1 MRPTVTG
8 CSTCCST
15 AIILIG
21 STLVGGCVKGNS
33 QPEGHPSDA
42 VDLGDYRWKHR
53 IVLVFAKSEERAEFR
68 DFMGAWSR
76 EQEGVKDRD
85 LIIFHALIEGKSEG
99 PSGILTPAQADSLR
113 RKYATAGEMF
123 EIVLI
128 GKDGEIKLR
137 SGSASVAQIFELIDT
152 MPMRRAEMRQ
162 KKATDQQEREPE

>member
-1 MRPTVTG
+1 MRPTVIG
-8 CSTCCST
+8 CPTCCSM
-15 AIILIG
+15 AIILIF
-21 STLVGGCVKGNS
+21 STLLGGCVNRNS
-33 QPEGHPSDA
+33 QPQGHVADV

-53 IVLVFAKSEERAEFR
+53 IVLVFAKSEERADFR

-85 LIIFHALIEGKSEG
+85 LIIFHALIKGKSEG
-99 PSGILTPAQADSLR
+99 PSGILTPAQVDNLR
-113 RKYATAGEMF
+113 KKYATAGEMF

-128 GKDGEIKLR
+128 GKDGGIKLR

-162 KKATDQQEREPE
+162 KKAID